1 LTAFLQHIHA
11 VLDRGL
17 DGFNQTAIHVG
28 GWRHHAD
35 QRAPW
40 QHFHLPFHRL
50 VRTGDIFGDG
60 IEQSEESPY
69 ALEKLLG
76 RKDVA
81 VEFQSNLGLDLV
93 GLCCYY

>member
-1 LTAFLQHIHA
+1 
-11 VLDRGL
+11 
-17 DGFNQTAIHVG
+17 
-28 GWRHHAD
+28 
-35 QRAPW
+35 
-40 QHFHLPFHRL
+40 L